1 MEFIPT
7 EKYQFDEF
15 QLDVPKRQLLRG
27 GEIVELKPKA
37 FDLLRVLV
45 ENSGKLLS
53 KDDLFR
59 MVWENQIVEESN
71 LTVNMSQIRRALGE
85 KANQPRF
92 ITTVSGQ
99 GYRFLANVREVF
111 DEDEDV
117 LIVQEQT
124 RGKIVIEEKAEAD
137 LLRGLAV
144 LPFRTLGD

>member
-15 QLDVPKRQLLRG
+15 QLDIPKRRLLRE

-53 KDDLFR
+53 KDDLFQ
-59 MVWENQIVEESN
+59 MVWGNQFVEESN
-71 LTVNMSQIRRALGE
+71 LTVNMSQIRKALGE
-85 KANQPRF
+85 KASQPRF

-99 GYRFLANVREVF
+99 GYRFVGDVRQLREETNDEPEEYVIESQTIARVTVENF
-111 DEDEDV
+111 EDE
-117 LIVQEQT
+117 
-124 RGKIVIEEKAEAD
+124 
-137 LLRGLAV
+137 
-144 LPFRTLGD
+144 

>member
-71 LTVNMSQIRRALGE
+71 LTVNMSQIRKALGE
-85 KANQPRF
+85 KANQPRY
-92 ITTVSGQ
+92 IATVSGQ
-99 GYRFLANVREVF
+99 GYRFVGNVRELNDDGRDDF
-111 DEDEDV
+111 
-117 LIVQEQT
+117 
-124 RGKIVIEEKAEAD
+124 VIESQ
-137 LLRGLAV
+137 
-144 LPFRTLGD
+144 TI